1 MRNMIKI
8 PLENHD
14 IKEFMVFLNF
24 GSFQNISQKL
34 PCDFEIVW
42 KVTPILNYLKHL

>member
-1 MRNMIKI
+1 MRKMITI
-8 PLENHD
+8 PLENQD

-24 GSFQNISQKL
+24 GSFQNISHKL
-34 PCDFEIVW
+34 PCHFETIW